1 MAADTAAESSGLR
14 QRVLAAIVFVP
25 VILLLVEGASWGIFL
40 LVLAVAVRCSW
51 EYHHIL
57 RGGRLPDP
65 SACRVALLVLGL
77 CTYFWRQ
84 GIDDDLVAL
93 LMAAILLVVVWA
105 LFQGT
110 ERYAANAFLTLGG
123 VFFFG
128 VLGSASLLLFQ
139 AAGGGEEA
147 HHLVAVLFS
156 LHLAHRFRGVLQR
169 SVLGPGQAGTGD

>member
-57 RGGRLPDP
+57 EEAGYRPIRLPG
-65 SACRVALLVLGL
+65 SLLVLGL

-84 GIDDDLVAL
+84 GIDGIDDDLVAL
-93 LMAAILLVVVWA
+93 LMAAIVAGRGVGLVRGHRA
-105 LFQGT
+105 LCGQRLSNIG
-110 ERYAANAFLTLGG
+110 RR
-123 VFFFG
+123 
-128 VLGSASLLLFQ
+128 LLL
-139 AAGGGEEA
+139 
-147 HHLVAVLFS
+147 
-156 LHLAHRFRGVLQR
+156 RR
-169 SVLGPGQAGTGD
+169 LG